1 MERRIN
7 SATICMVSSE
17 IPVFMQQR
25 AIEWYKEALGYDC
38 VWSDEWHAMLHPQ
51 AVVESSAKVLLV
63 KTDDSFRLKFKSTFT
78 NTEHSV
84 IDFETEDLEKFHQ
97 HLLTLIPNLGAIPEP
112 VNDWAPRGFGF
123 EDSEG
128 NRLAVFSYSR

>member
-1 MERRIN
+1 MDSSIN
-7 SATICMVSSE
+7 SATICIGSIE
-17 IPVFMQQR
+17 IPVFNLRR
-25 AIEWYKEALGYDC
+25 AIEWYKKALRYDC

-51 AVVESSAKVLLV
+51 AVVESSAKILLV

-84 IDFETEDLEKFHQ
+84 IDFETDDLERFHQ
-97 HLLTLIPNLGAIPEP
+97 HLLTLIPSLGAIPEP